1 MRREKIEG
9 RNEIKGI
16 FFEENPDETK
26 RGMKD
31 RLLEVL
37 LRRFI
42 GIIDRISKET
52 IDITSPYVPR

>member
-1 MRREKIEG
+1 M
-9 RNEIKGI
+9 RNEGSILS
-16 FFEENPDETK
+16 
-26 RGMKD
+26 
-31 RLLEVL
+31 LLEVL

>member
-9 RNEIKGI
+9 RNEIEGI

-31 RLLEVL
+31 RSS
-37 LRRFI
+37 RY
-42 GIIDRISKET
+42 SK
-52 IDITSPYVPR
+52 SCYVVSLGLSIEYQRKQ